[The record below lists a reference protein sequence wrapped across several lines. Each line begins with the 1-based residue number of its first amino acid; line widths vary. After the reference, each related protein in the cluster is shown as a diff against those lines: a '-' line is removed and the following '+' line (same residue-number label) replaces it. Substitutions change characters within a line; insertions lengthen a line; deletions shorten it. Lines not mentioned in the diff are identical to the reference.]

1 MMKLLASMVAATV
14 LAAGASEAPAR
25 PPNEVVGPPKMRA
38 RPTLETVAVP
48 GELIVEFA
56 PGTNR
61 AEGRRLLA
69 AREADLGERI
79 DGSDLSVVKIDPD
92 RDLLRAARR
101 YRALPFVR
109 GAEPN
114 HLRFLDQ
121 AGPEPKLPDDEHFA
135 ELWELHNEAQE
146 HVLAN
151 PPPETAAG
159 SADADID
166 APEAWEVQTGAADTV
181 VAVLDSGVD
190 PNHPDLAAGLWTNP
204 GEAPGNGIDDDG
216 NGFVDDVHGWDFGD
230 DDDTLF
236 EPDASVVGYD
246 HGTHVAGTIGA
257 QIDNGI
263 GVAGVCPGCKVMI
276 LKGSRKFDID
286 GDGTFEMAIAVSDE
300 IEALAYAREMGA
312 DIVNGSFAAASYSK
326 SERTALEE
334 VGAAGVLT
342 ILAAGNENADNDLLI
357 FDATGPVS
365 PAFPASY
372 DLPGI
377 LSVGASNHSDEYAYD
392 TGCAIRTGNAAP
404 CAFTN
409 WGAESVDVVAPGTDI
424 LSTVP
429 GAAYDVK
436 VGTSMAVPHGAGIAG
451 LVESQHPEYGAAEI
465 KNAILN
471 AADRV
476 PTLGVLNAFADGPV
490 EGVFTR
496 TSARVNALAALEGS
510 PVDTETPSDGTIPGA
525 IRIAREAV
533 GDIAWPEDT
542 NDVYRKT
549 LRRGFRYKAVLVGP
563 PEGDLDLLVYKPAAK
578 DIWQFDAFCVSLQ
591 PPCGAVIARAAT
603 PARREKVEFKA
614 RAGRA
619 YYFHVAGYFTRAPYR
634 LKVERLPKKRR

>member
-1 MMKLLASMVAATV
+1 VKKALGFMVVATV
-14 LAAGASEAPAR
+14 IAAGAPVAPAQ
-25 PPNEVVGPPKMRA
+25 PPNEVVGTPKMGA
-38 RPTLETVAVP
+38 RHSLEPMAVP
-48 GELIVEFA
+48 GELIVDFE

-61 AEGRRLLA
+61 PEGRRLLA
-69 AREADLGERI
+69 ARDADLGERI
-79 DGSDLSVVKIDPD
+79 GGSDLSVVKIDPD

-101 YRALPFVR
+101 YRALPLVR
-109 GAEPN
+109 RAEPN
-114 HLRFLDQ
+114 YLRFLDE
-121 AGPEPKLPDDEHFA
+121 AGPNPKLPDDEHFA
-135 ELWELHNEAQE
+135 ELWGLHNEAQE

-159 SADADID
+159 TADADVD
-166 APEAWEVQTGAADTV
+166 APEAWEVQTGSAETV

-190 PNHPDLAAGLWTNP
+190 PDHPDLAAGLWANP
-204 GEAPGNGIDDDG
+204 GEAPANGIDDDD

-230 DDDTLF
+230 DDATLF
-236 EPDASVVGYD
+236 EPDVSVVGYD

-257 QIDNGI
+257 QVDNGI

-300 IEALAYAREMGA
+300 IEALAYALDMGA
-312 DIVNGSFAAASYSK
+312 DIVSGSFAAPFYSRP
-326 SERTALEE
+326 ERDALEE
-334 VGAAGVLT
+334 LGSAGILT
-342 ILAAGNENADNDLLI
+342 VLAAGNQNADNDLLL
-357 FDATGPVS
+357 FAATGPVS

-372 DLPGI
+372 DLPGV
-377 LSVGASNHSDEYAYD
+377 LSVGASNHRDEYAYD
-392 TGCAIRTGNAAP
+392 TGCAIRAGDSAQ

-409 WGAESVDVVAPGTDI
+409 WGAVSVDVVAPGTDV

-436 VGTSMAVPHGAGIAG
+436 VGTSMSVPHVAGIAG
-451 LVESQHPEYGAAEI
+451 LVESQHPEYGAIEI

-490 EGVFTR
+490 EGAFTR

-510 PVDTETPSDGTIPGA
+510 PIDIEVPSDGTIAGA
-525 IRIAREAV
+525 IRIAKEAV

-549 LRRGFRYKAVLVGP
+549 LRRGFRYKVVLVGP
-563 PEGDLDLLVYKPAAK
+563 SEGDLDLVVYKPAAV
-578 DIWQFDAFCVSLQ
+578 DVWQFDGFCVSLQ
-591 PPCGAVIARAAT
+591 PPCGAVVARAAT
-603 PARREKVEFKA
+603 LARREKVVFKA

-634 LKVERLPKKRR
+634 LKVERLPKKKR